1 MKQFFKFMFASML
14 GFFLTFVILLF
25 VMIGVFASLASLS
38 RRDVFEVHEKS
49 VLHLKLDREIIDREP
64 RGPFESF
71 HRMSFSPQRAIG
83 LNNLLKNLE
92 KAMADDHIEGIFL
105 DLSFLNAGWATTD
118 EIRKAIRDF
127 QDAGKFVVSYG
138 ETYMQNA
145 YYLGSVADE
154 VYLHP
159 EGLIAFRGINSEL
172 LFIKNMLDRLGIDP
186 QLIRH
191 GEYKSAGEPLFRED
205 MSPENREQILSYT
218 AAIWNN
224 VMGDVGKSRG
234 LGIDQVNQVADQL
247 LTRNASLALES
258 EMIDGIAHR
267 DEILDVLR
275 NKLGLEPENDIQL
288 VSLAQYNRAPRP
300 KSMET
305 PRTRDRIAVI
315 YGSGTIVQGSG
326 SNRIIGSDRI
336 AGAIREARKDETVKA
351 IVFRINSPGGSALAS
366 DVILREVRLAA
377 EEKPVIASMG
387 DLAASGGYYIACA
400 AHRILA
406 SPSTITGSI
415 GVFGLIPNMQDF
427 FNEKLGITFDNV
439 KTNQFADLG
448 SISRPMTPA
457 ERRIIEESIEE
468 IYDTFINHV
477 AEGRELPVSEVDKLG
492 RGRVW
497 SGAEARQNGL
507 IDDFGGLQKAIEV
520 AAELAELEVYRIRE
534 YPIRK
539 DFFTQLMEDFG
550 GISERM
556 VEQKLG
562 SSYRYYRQ
570 LEELRQMTGILT
582 RLPYDIIME

>member
-1 MKQFFKFMFASML
+1 MFASML

>member
-1 MKQFFKFMFASML
+1 MFASML

-71 HRMSFSPQRAIG
+71 HWMSFSPQRAIG